1 MLLPSVGYVS
11 QTSEDMVGTRVEL
24 LEHLW
29 RTVINASLDASAV
42 ENLMAE
48 SRKNPDA
55 PFAEAGAAAARMLD
69 AGVSQDDIRLLLRS
83 AAYEAVFGTLYALD
97 DPGVDDDDL
106 LMLHE
111 ELLMAEPVE

>member
-1 MLLPSVGYVS
+1 MPALSIGPLFFRSYGRGPVWVLCGGLLRQASGRYVS

-29 RTVINASLDASAV
+29 RTVINTSLDGSAV
-42 ENLMAE
+42 ENLIAE

-83 AAYEAVFGTLYALD
+83 AAYEAVFGTL
-97 DPGVDDDDL
+97 
-106 LMLHE
+106 
-111 ELLMAEPVE
+111 